1 MLYDRSNLIYN
12 TDEAYF
18 QKKYFNIIN
27 CERFDKKTTIISW
40 SELSNGR
47 YFLTRGGITERI
59 VFIQI
64 SKNAIIEK
72 Y

>member
-27 CERFDKKTTIISW
+27 CERFDKKTTIIS
-40 SELSNGR
+40 
-47 YFLTRGGITERI
+47 
-59 VFIQI
+59 
-64 SKNAIIEK
+64 
-72 Y
+72 